1 MDLILDFFNKKKTIE
16 HLNIRATLLKSE
28 YRRIVLEIIDKS
40 ILLHAPF
47 LKNKS
52 NMDLILKRW
61 DEFLK
66 EYIKRK
72 DTDIMKK
79 EADKLF
85 VKLYKENY
93 TKFKKYNLNLEKK

>member
-1 MDLILDFFNKKKTIE
+1 M
-16 HLNIRATLLKSE
+16 NIRATLLKSE

-85 VKLYKENY
+85 VKLDKENY